1 MSLALLTPWQQ
12 LLWLVCAFVLIV
24 PVVSWGA
31 VGIIRGYFRAKEQH
45 IGRIAKAIANAIN
58 QVAGDA
64 NKKLDDILKKIK
76 ATEEKKA
83 E

>member
-12 LLWLVCAFVLIV
+12 LLWLVCAVALIV
-24 PVVSWGA
+24 PLVSWGV
-31 VGIIRGYFRAKEQH
+31 VGVIRGYFNAKEAH
-45 IGRIAKAIANAIN
+45 VGRVAKAVANVIN

-64 NKKLDDILKKIK
+64 NKKLDEVLKKIK
-76 ATEEKKA
+76 ATEEKK